1 MFIKFHR
8 KLPEEHW
15 VNQPSAVYFDPVF
28 TIIMIS
34 PKGFMLI
41 IAAVTMGIFLHQ
53 QHLILQG

>member
-8 KLPEEHW
+8 KPPEEHW
-15 VNQPSAVYFDPVF
+15 VNQPSAMYFDPVF

-34 PKGFMLI
+34 PKGFI
-41 IAAVTMGIFLHQ
+41 TIAAVTMGIFLHQ

>member
-8 KLPEEHW
+8 KLPEDHW
-15 VNQPSAVYFDPVF
+15 VNQPSAVYFDLVF

-41 IAAVTMGIFLHQ
+41 IAAMIMGIFFHQ